1 MYMKKFLEK
10 LYKNDKKSFFEI
22 LKKDLKNK
30 NKKFIVTV
38 NPETLMIAEKDL
50 ELKEILEDDS
60 VSFVPDGIGVV
71 KAAKMIGVDVKE
83 RIPGIEIAEKLFE
96 FANESKK
103 SLYLFGAKQEVL
115 NNLKEKIEKIYPNIK
130 LLGMTNG
137 YVENKD
143 EEFQKIIKKEPD
155 IVLVALGIP
164 AQEKLIYK
172 YFKDFKKGIFVGV
185 GGSFDVLSGTK
196 KRAPQIFIKTN
207 TEWLYR
213 ILKEP
218 KRIKRFWDNN
228 VKFIFKIRKEKND

>member
-1 MYMKKFLEK
+1 MKKYITK
-10 LYKNDKKSFFEI
+10 LYKKSKESYYKI
-22 LKKDLKNK
+22 LEKDLKNK
-30 NKKFIVTV
+30 NKKFIVTI
-38 NPETLMIAEKDL
+38 NPETLMIAEKDI

-60 VSFVPDGIGVV
+60 VSFVPDGIGIV

>member
-1 MYMKKFLEK
+1 MKKFLEK

-115 NNLKEKIEKIYPNIK
+115 NNLKEKIEKNYSNIK

-137 YVENKD
+137 YVENKE
-143 EEFQKIIKKEPD
+143 EEFQKTIKKEPD

-218 KRIKRFWDNN
+218 KRIKRFWANN

>member
-1 MYMKKFLEK
+1 MKKFLEK

-103 SLYLFGAKQEVL
+103 SLYLFGTKQEVL
-115 NNLKEKIEKIYPNIK
+115 NNLKEKIEKNYSNIK

-137 YVENKD
+137 YVENKE

-218 KRIKRFWDNN
+218 KRIKRFWANN

>member
-1 MYMKKFLEK
+1 MKKFLEK

-115 NNLKEKIEKIYPNIK
+115 NNLKEKIEKNYSNIK

-137 YVENKD
+137 YVENKE
-143 EEFQKIIKKEPD
+143 EEFQKTIKKEPD

-164 AQEKLIYK
+164 AQEKLMYK

-218 KRIKRFWDNN
+218 KRIKRFWANN

>member
-1 MYMKKFLEK
+1 MKKFLEK

-115 NNLKEKIEKIYPNIK
+115 NNLKEKIEKNYSNIK

-137 YVENKD
+137 YVENKE

-172 YFKDFKKGIFVGV
+172 YFKDFKKGIFVGI

>member
-1 MYMKKFLEK
+1 MKKFLEK
-10 LYKNDKKSFFEI
+10 LYKKDKKSFFEI

-115 NNLKEKIEKIYPNIK
+115 NNLKEKIEKNYSNIK
-130 LLGMTNG
+130 LFGMTNG
-137 YVENKD
+137 YVENNE